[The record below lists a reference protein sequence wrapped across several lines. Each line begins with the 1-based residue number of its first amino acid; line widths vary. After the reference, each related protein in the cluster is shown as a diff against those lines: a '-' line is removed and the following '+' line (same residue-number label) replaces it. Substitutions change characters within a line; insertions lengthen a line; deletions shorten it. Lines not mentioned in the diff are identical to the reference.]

1 MAHCYDF
8 LVVGGG
14 IIGLALAREL
24 SKRHPGARI
33 AVLEKE
39 SSLGC
44 HGSGRNSGVLHSGI
58 YYPEGSLKARLCSA
72 GAKSMASYCE
82 ERGLPLAR
90 LGKVILPLREEDD
103 AQLDLLLRRGQANG
117 ARVEILD
124 ERQLLERE
132 PSAHTATGRAL
143 FSPDTAVVEPTA
155 VVGSLAEELRASG
168 VDLMLGA
175 EVRQVVPE
183 SNLVKTGRETISC
196 GWVFNCAGQFADKVA
211 HLFGVGRRYILLPF
225 KGIYYRLSPDSR
237 VRCNGLIYPVPDLN
251 VPFLGVHYTR
261 KLDGSVYLGPTAV
274 PALGREH
281 YQGIQGLDLAEGAS
295 ILLHLARQY
304 LANKQGFRRFVHEEA
319 FRFFRSRF
327 ADAARALTPGLRSG
341 DLLPSG
347 KVGIRAQ
354 LLDREKRE
362 LVMDFLVERG
372 ERSTHV
378 LNAISPAF
386 TSSMSFAGYILDN
399 ERL

>member
-1 MAHCYDF
+1 MASCYDF

-14 IIGLALAREL
+14 IIGLTLAREL
-24 SKRHPGARI
+24 SERHPGARI
-33 AVLEKE
+33 AVTEKE
-39 SSLGC
+39 SFLGR
-44 HGSGRNSGVLHSGI
+44 HGSGRHSGVLHSGI

-72 GAKSMASYCE
+72 GSKAMAAYCE

-90 LGKVILPLREEDD
+90 LGKVVLPLREEDD
-103 AQLDLLLRRGQANG
+103 ARLGLLLRRGQANG

-124 ERQLLERE
+124 EHQLLERE
-132 PSAHTATGRAL
+132 PSARTATGRAL
-143 FSPDTAVVEPTA
+143 FSPDTAVVEPGA
-155 VVGSLAEELRASG
+155 VVGCLAEELRANG
-168 VDLMLGA
+168 VKLVMGA
-175 EVRQVVPE
+175 EVRQVIAE

-211 HLFGVGRRYILLPF
+211 HLFGVGRRYTLLPF

-281 YQGIQGLDLAEGAS
+281 YQGVQGLDLREGAI

-304 LANKQGFRRFVHEEA
+304 LANKQDFRRFAHEEA
-319 FRFFRSRF
+319 LRFLRSRF
-327 ADAARALTPGLRSG
+327 ADAARALTPDLRSE
-341 DLLPSG
+341 DLLPSA

-386 TSSMSFAGYILDN
+386 TSSMSFARYILDN